1 MFNGHTNFPFEPS
14 VDVQHPTAPSR
25 TDKILQMVHRIDQHL
40 DVVEEK
46 IDSSPVQSPEI
57 ARQLDT
63 QLREMETIRA
73 MMEAMRFEKEQA
85 KKKAEEE
92 AVAAKLRAEHEEASA
107 LAVFR
112 KESEMK
118 LHGILHQNQA
128 QSYGISIVRS
138 RSLFLEMDKSGEI
151 LLEFL
156 VDTSA
161 QGYSSGCAFII
172 TDRHI
177 YYVVCT
183 KDDNSYTQ
191 FKHISKLYSFHAP
204 LNSSQCKLLKSAL
217 ESTDGTTQIP
227 LKTRICFGAFYST
240 VHWPMIPFHLAYHRK
255 KFESIVRIIPGS
267 YQNGDWRQLDGFFGM
282 YYNENTMEVSEYPP
296 LSQ

>member
-63 QLREMETIRA
+63 QLREMETMKA

-92 AVAAKLRAEHEEASA
+92 AVAAKLRAEQEEASA
-107 LAVFR
+107 LSVFR

-118 LHGILHQNQA
+118 LHGILHQNQT
-128 QSYGISIVRS
+128 QSYGIHIHRC

-151 LLEFL
+151 LLEL
-156 VDTSA
+156 LAGKTL
-161 QGYSSGCAFII
+161 QGYSSGCEFII

-183 KDDNSYTQ
+183 KDDYSNTQ

-217 ESTDGTTQIP
+217 ESTDCPTQIP
-227 LKTRICFGAFYST
+227 LKTRICFSMSSGT
-240 VHWPMIPFHLAYHRK
+240 LQPTIPSELAYHRK
-255 KFESIVRIIPGS
+255 KFESVVRIIPGS